1 MRVRRG
7 LSTLDER
14 SPLQWSV
21 RAERAERVSAKA
33 VVARTLTTGDRVCFP
48 CVMTATELD
57 LTAVLDALRAL
68 EADVNV
74 IRAWGACGRCGQKSR
89 TVLTI
94 R

>member
-1 MRVRRG
+1 MRVRRE

-14 SPLQWSV
+14 SLQWS
-21 RAERAERVSAKA
+21 ERAERVSAKA
-33 VVARTLTTGDRVCFP
+33 VVARTLTADPVCFP
-48 CVMTATELD
+48 CVMAATDLD

-68 EADVNV
+68 EVDVNV
-74 IRAWGACGRCGQKSR
+74 IRAWGACRRCGHKSR